1 MSNGSI
7 VFPISILSIHFNSYR
22 EKKREKPHFNGI
34 GLRNAWAESNLFEW
48 NGDWKVCSEFGIR
61 WSCSQTQA
69 QQPYDCIVYEQ
80 HWFSLYELNKQHTPN
95 HTKRVYS
102 VFFLCL
108 FMFVSLAW
116 HTLASQRH
124 EPKIVQQISLNVWNG
139 YKDGLNS
146 SELLKWMDW
155 NFWWIFFRNA
165 NTKDIFDWSSPI
177 CFLFYE

>member
-102 VFFLCL
+102 VFFCVCSCSFRLL
-108 FMFVSLAW
+108 GIHWLHNAMNRKLYSKSVW
-116 HTLASQRH
+116 MYGMVIKTGWIH
-124 EPKIVQQISLNVWNG
+124 LN
-139 YKDGLNS
+139 
-146 SELLKWMDW
+146 
-155 NFWWIFFRNA
+155 
-165 NTKDIFDWSSPI
+165 
-177 CFLFYE
+177 C